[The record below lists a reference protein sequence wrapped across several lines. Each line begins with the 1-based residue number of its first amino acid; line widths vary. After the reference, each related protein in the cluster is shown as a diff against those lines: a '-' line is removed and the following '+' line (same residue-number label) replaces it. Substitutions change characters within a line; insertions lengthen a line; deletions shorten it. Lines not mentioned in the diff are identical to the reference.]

1 MELNQSE
8 TYQQTAF
15 DDIESMHM
23 LIQNPEEFYKLYYR
37 LHVMFEESG
46 HGEQSQMLAM
56 TLMTFPYTGK
66 HELSEEETVEAV
78 NAIQTRLVYGFPI
91 LN

>member
-1 MELNQSE
+1 MEQNQSE

-15 DDIESMHM
+15 DDIESMHL
-23 LIQNPEEFYKLYYR
+23 LIQNPEEFCKLYYR
-37 LHVMFEESG
+37 LHIMFEESG

-56 TLMTFPYTGK
+56 TLMAFPYTGK
-66 HELSEEETVEAV
+66 HELTEEETAKAV
-78 NAIQTRLVYGFPI
+78 NAIQSRLLFGFPI